1 MFLRLLYQSFRRQQ
15 RRKLLAGIAVTVG
28 VAVATAMIAIAVNV
42 GDKINRELRSYG
54 ANIIVYP
61 QEAALDVRIGDQ
73 EVKPAAPGSY
83 LKESDL
89 PNIKGIF
96 WGHNILAFAPF
107 LEAHASIEV
116 REVRVI
122 GTYFDKSLHFGT
134 DSFDTGVEKL
144 YPWWKVD
151 GSWPSDTLVS
161 HSLPT
166 TMPNYPT
173 LWPEV
178 LLGARLAQQLGQRY
192 PGNGIELSGGMVRVV
207 GILTTGGSED
217 FAVIAP
223 LYLAQQVAN
232 APNAIDKIYVSALTK
247 PEDAFARRDPD
258 RMNPADHDRW
268 YCSPYANSVAY
279 QLQEVFPGARA
290 EQIRQ
295 AAQNEGA
302 VLSHISGMML
312 LIALASLVAA
322 ALAVS
327 AAMATTVLER
337 RQEVG
342 LMKALGATATAIGSL
357 FVTEAS
363 LLALGAGLIGFVMGD
378 VIAQR
383 IGQAVFHST
392 VAITPVLL
400 PIVIFLALVVTIGG
414 SAAAINRAL
423 KLDPVIVLRGDA

>member
-1 MFLRLLYQSFRRQQ
+1 MFFRLLYQSFRRQQ

-28 VAVATAMIAIAVNV
+28 VAVATAMIAIVVDV

-54 ANIIVYP
+54 ANIVVYP

-73 EVKPAAPGSY
+73 EVKPATSGSY
-83 LKESDL
+83 LNESVL

-107 LEAHASIEV
+107 LETHASIEG

-122 GTYFDKSLHFGT
+122 GTYFDKKLRFGT
-134 DSFDTGVEKL
+134 EEFTTGVRQL
-144 YPWWKVD
+144 FPWWKVEGGTWPD
-151 GSWPSDTLVS
+151 DESNSVLIGSQLAKTLHRAWEQGDLTEFGRVS
-161 HSLPT
+161 
-166 TMPNYPT
+166 
-173 LWPEV
+173 
-178 LLGARLAQQLGQRY
+178 
-192 PGNGIELSGGMVRVV
+192 
-207 GILTTGGSED
+207 GILTTGGPED
-217 FAVIAP
+217 VAIVVP
-223 LYLAQQVAN
+223 LSVAQKLAHAS
-232 APNAIDKIYVSALTK
+232 NAIDKIYVSALTK
-247 PEDAFARRDPD
+247 PEDAFARRDPE

-279 QLQEVFPGARA
+279 QLQEVFPCARA

-295 AAQNEGA
+295 AAQNEGT

-363 LLALGAGLIGFVMGD
+363 LLALGAGLIGFALGD